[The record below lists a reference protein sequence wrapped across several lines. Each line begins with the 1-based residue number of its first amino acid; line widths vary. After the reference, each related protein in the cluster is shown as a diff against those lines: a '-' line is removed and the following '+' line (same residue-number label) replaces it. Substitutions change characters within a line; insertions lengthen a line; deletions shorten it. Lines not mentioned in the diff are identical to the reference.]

1 MRDPKTAMDRRAA
14 LKAVGGT
21 LALAAAPLFKPAVA
35 QTTAHA
41 PAAPAKR
48 SGPTLTAVVSDYAA
62 QTAFNAM
69 PTAVREQTKKVIF
82 DEIASSYFGRRSAAG
97 SLIVSF
103 ITELG
108 GASQARLWGTD
119 LRVPRPFAAL
129 ANGTAG
135 HGDEV
140 DGAHVVG
147 GHPGATIVH
156 AAAAIGDGQRISG
169 AELINSVALGYDIGI
184 RLVEAC
190 GGKFL
195 VRDTKHLT
203 SDFLYSLGAA
213 AAAAR
218 LMRLNTAQ
226 YGAAFALT
234 TFQANGL
241 YALYAEKS
249 HISKSFCA
257 GQYAYAGVSS
267 ALMAKVGME
276 GHDDILGSEY
286 GLYAAWG
293 DGKNRE
299 AITREL
305 GSTFKILG
313 ANFKF
318 FNAGYPI
325 HTAVEAATTLIRT
338 NKIAAERIAG
348 IVVGMPEGSL
358 RTVDNRDM
366 HNISVQDM
374 VCASIASGGLKL
386 VDRPFPEML
395 SNPTYRRLRSLI
407 TAQVDAELNRE
418 FPNGRGARVTITTT
432 DGSRFSLRV
441 DNPRGHSLRGEV
453 TWKDLADK
461 WTHSLDGCNV
471 PAALELAEKM
481 EKLEDVNTLFDAFK
495 GVNKQA

>member
-1 MRDPKTAMDRRAA
+1 MRDPKTTIDRRAA

-21 LALAAAPLFKPAVA
+21 LALAAAPLFEPAIA

-41 PAAPAKR
+41 PAAPAKK

-62 QTAFNAM
+62 QTAFNAL

-103 ITELG
+103 ISELG

-156 AAAAIGDGQRISG
+156 AAAAMADGQRISG
-169 AELINSVALGYDIGI
+169 AELINAVGLGYDVGI

-195 VRDTKHLT
+195 VRDTQHLT

-241 YALYAEKS
+241 YALYAEKN

-267 ALMAKVGME
+267 ALMAKVGMQ
-276 GHDDILGSEY
+276 GHDDILGSAD
-286 GLYAAWG
+286 GVYAAWG

-305 GSTFKILG
+305 GSTFKIQG

-325 HTAVEAATTLIRT
+325 HTAVEAATTLVGT
-338 NKIAAERIAG
+338 NGIPAERIAR

-358 RTVDNRDM
+358 KTVDNREM

-374 VCASIASGGLKL
+374 VCAAIASGGLKL
-386 VDRPFPEML
+386 VDRPFPAML
-395 SNPTYRRLRSLI
+395 SNPTYLRLRSLI
-407 TAQVDAELNRE
+407 VAQVDAELNRE
-418 FPNGRGARVTITTT
+418 FPDGRGARVAITTT
-432 DGSRFSLRV
+432 DGSKFSLRV
-441 DNPRGHSLRGEV
+441 DNPRGHSLRGEI

-471 PAALELAEKM
+471 PAALELAERM